1 MASGWVSRTA
11 IAVMTGCGRLA
22 RMADLSVRPAV
33 LADVGAIADLQL
45 RTWQTAC
52 AGIVPAS
59 ALASLSDVQAQAH
72 WQEAI
77 AQPPSAA
84 HRVLVATADDLSVG
98 FAAVGPDSDGSRA
111 GEVYLLLVDIGAQ
124 RVGHGSRLL
133 ASCVEHLRRH
143 DYARAVTWL
152 FERARAARTFYE
164 GAGWAADGGRRE
176 LDMGEAVAQVRL
188 HTDLG

>member
-1 MASGWVSRTA
+1 
-11 IAVMTGCGRLA
+11 
-22 RMADLSVRPAV
+22 MADLSVRAAV
-33 LADVGAIADLQL
+33 RTDAGAVADLQL
-45 RTWQTAC
+45 RVWRVAC

-59 ALASLSDVQAQAH
+59 VLTSLSDAQAQAR
-72 WQEAI
+72 WQDAI

-84 HRVLVATADDLSVG
+84 HRALVATADGVLVG

-152 FERARAARTFYE
+152 FERDRAARTFYE

-176 LDMGEAVAQVRL
+176 LDMGEAVAQLRL